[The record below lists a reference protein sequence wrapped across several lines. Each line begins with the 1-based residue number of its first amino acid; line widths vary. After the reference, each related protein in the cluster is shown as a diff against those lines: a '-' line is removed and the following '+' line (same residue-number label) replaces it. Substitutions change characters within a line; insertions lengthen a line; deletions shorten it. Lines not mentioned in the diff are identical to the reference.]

1 MDVVATEVGF
11 YGGLRAIGEQF
22 EIASEKDLGS
32 WMAKVG
38 DKPKPE
44 AKAKPGPKPAA
55 KPDEK
60 PEDNLPD
67 A

>member
-22 EIASEKDLGS
+22 EIKSEKDLGS
-32 WMAKVG
+32 WMVKVG
-38 DKPKPE
+38 NKPKPE
-44 AKAKPGPKPAA
+44 AKAKPGPKPEA

>member
-22 EIASEKDLGS
+22 EIKSEKDLGS
-32 WMAKVG
+32 WMVKVG
-38 DKPKPE
+38 ESKPKQD
-44 AKAKPGPKPAA
+44 KAKPGQKPAA

>member
-1 MDVVATEVGF
+1 MRVKAKAVGF
-11 YGGLRAIGEQF
+11 YGQLRDVNEEF
-22 EIASEKDLGS
+22 DIAGKEELGRWMEVVSE
-32 WMAKVG
+32 AQ
-38 DKPKPE
+38 P
-44 AKAKPGPKPAA
+44 KAKPGQKPAA

>member
-1 MDVVATEVGF
+1 MRVKATAPGF
-11 YGGLRAIGEQF
+11 YGRLRDVGEEF
-22 EIASEKDLGS
+22 DISSEQDLGN

-38 DKPKPE
+38 DKQKPE

-55 KPDEK
+55 KPEEK

>member
-22 EIASEKDLGS
+22 EIKSEKDLGS
-32 WMAKVG
+32 WMVKVG

-55 KPDEK
+55 KPEEN

>member
-22 EIASEKDLGS
+22 EIKSEKDLGS
-32 WMAKVG
+32 WMVKVG

>member
-32 WMAKVG
+32 WMEKVGG

-44 AKAKPGPKPAA
+44 AKAKPGPKPAV
-55 KPDEK
+55 K
-60 PEDNLPD
+60 PEESGNLPD